1 MQAPNHRSPDHPN
14 TFYRRFIR
22 RLRRRDDED
31 FMLKS
36 LFGDLT
42 PLREPAERRESPP
55 DFVATAIL
63 ESVAGEV
70 DDRGQIVDRNL
81 RDLFVTGSPAQAMRA
96 HFAGSREEHGAD
108 QRIISLHDPAQMWA
122 AAVIKAL
129 ADASGQPVER
139 LHLRDQTTLGT
150 LAMIERTTLPRRAGD
165 TLKVYHADVRGQ
177 GADVSAIP
185 FALMERSDLT
195 AVIVGPL
202 PPSAID
208 EMLTQLRAAIAS
220 DTWHCPHLLFLLPVG
235 ASWIANKIEAMG
247 WPVGLQVQTLAEP
260 LTSASSVWNKL
271 LAHWNQIKGGTSAT
285 ATTGAAGS
293 PASHV
298 RSPHGGAAASH
309 VAMPRNDAGP
319 SGFGLASAFA
329 PTYPPSLSPAPHNES
344 VHTNN
349 TTTVLVASP
358 AYPSAASAYPSASGG
373 DAASGHDLSR
383 RAPDAQRAAS
393 VLHELMLL
401 DGLIFAAL
409 VDINS
414 GQVVASEGRGPD
426 IDRAAVAASEV
437 LRVHRRT
444 LRQLGHARVND
455 PVDEVLVTAGS
466 RYHILRTLQAHPD
479 FFILAVLDKLR
490 SNLAMTRFRIM
501 EAQQV
506 LN

>member
-1 MQAPNHRSPDHPN
+1 
-14 TFYRRFIR
+14 
-22 RLRRRDDED
+22 
-31 FMLKS
+31 MLKS

-185 FALMERSDLT
+185 YALMERSDLT

-208 EMLTQLRAAIAS
+208 EMLTQLRTAIAS

-235 ASWIANKIEAMG
+235 AAWIANKIDTLG
-247 WPVGLQVQTLAEP
+247 WPAGVQVQTLAEP
-260 LTSASSVWNKL
+260 LTSASAVWNKL
-271 LAHWNQIKGGTSAT
+271 LAHWNQIKGGSGNGSGGNGPGAVHGHARTGHGAGQ
-285 ATTGAAGS
+285 AGLANGPGAAQ
-293 PASHV
+293 
-298 RSPHGGAAASH
+298 AALS
-309 VAMPRNDAGP
+309 RTDAGP

-358 AYPSAASAYPSASGG
+358 AYPSVASAYPSASGG
-373 DAASGHDLSR
+373 DAAAGHDASR
-383 RAPDAQRAAS
+383 RAPDAQRATS

-426 IDRAAVAASEV
+426 IDRAAMAASEV

-466 RYHILRTLQAHPD
+466 RYHILRSLQAHPD

>member
-1 MQAPNHRSPDHPN
+1 
-14 TFYRRFIR
+14 
-22 RLRRRDDED
+22 
-31 FMLKS
+31 MLKS

-42 PLREPAERRESPP
+42 PLREPAERRESQA

-96 HFAGSREEHGAD
+96 HFAGNREDHGAD

-139 LHLRDQTTLGT
+139 LHLRDQTTLNT

-177 GADVSAIP
+177 GADVNAIP

-208 EMLTQLRAAIAS
+208 EMLTQLRSAIAS
-220 DTWHCPHLLFLLPVG
+220 DTWRCPNLLFLLPVG

-247 WPVGLQVQTLAEP
+247 WPAGMQVQTLAEP
-260 LTSASSVWNKL
+260 LTSASAVWNKL
-271 LAHWNQIKGGTSAT
+271 LAHWNQLKGAS
-285 ATTGAAGS
+285 TGAANLSAG
-293 PASHV
+293 V
-298 RSPHGGAAASH
+298 RSAVGNPAAGHA
-309 VAMPRNDAGP
+309 ALPRAEAGP

-349 TTTVLVASP
+349 TTTVLVATP
-358 AYPSAASAYPSASGG
+358 AYPSAASAYPSTLGADAGAGG
-373 DAASGHDLSR
+373 EVVR
-383 RAPDAQRAAS
+383 RAPDAQRATS

-409 VDINS
+409 VDVNS

-444 LRQLGHARVND
+444 LRQLGHSRIND

-479 FFILAVLDKLR
+479 YFILAVLDKLR

>member
-1 MQAPNHRSPDHPN
+1 
-14 TFYRRFIR
+14 
-22 RLRRRDDED
+22 
-31 FMLKS
+31 MLKS
-36 LFGDLT
+36 LFGDLA
-42 PLREPAERRESPP
+42 PLREPAERRESQPE
-55 DFVATAIL
+55 FVATAIL

-96 HFAGSREEHGAD
+96 HFAGNREETGAD

-139 LHLRDQTTLGT
+139 LHLRDQTTLNT

-177 GADVSAIP
+177 GADVNAIP
-185 FALMERSDLT
+185 YALMERSDLT

-208 EMLTQLRAAIAS
+208 EMLTQLRSAIAS

-235 ASWIANKIEAMG
+235 AAWISNKIEAMG
-247 WPVGLQVQTLAEP
+247 WPAGMQVQTLAEP
-260 LTSASSVWNKL
+260 LTSASAVWNKL
-271 LAHWNQIKGGTSAT
+271 LAHWNNLKGNPGGQASAS
-285 ATTGAAGS
+285 AR
-293 PASHV
+293 PANV
-298 RSPHGGAAASH
+298 NPAAAAPSG
-309 VAMPRNDAGP
+309 PRADAGP

-329 PTYPPSLSPAPHNES
+329 PTYPPALSPAPHNES

-349 TTTVLVASP
+349 TTTVLVAAP
-358 AYPSAASAYPSASGG
+358 AYPSAASAYPSAIGG
-373 DAASGHDLSR
+373 EGAGAGEAAR
-383 RAPDAQRAAS
+383 RAPDAQRATS

-409 VDINS
+409 VDVNS

-444 LRQLGHARVND
+444 LRQLGHSRVND

-479 FFILAVLDKLR
+479 YFILAVLDKLR

>member
-1 MQAPNHRSPDHPN
+1 MA
-14 TFYRRFIR
+14 
-22 RLRRRDDED
+22 
-31 FMLKS
+31 
-36 LFGDLT
+36 
-42 PLREPAERRESPP
+42 
-55 DFVATAIL
+55 
-63 ESVAGEV
+63 AGL
-70 DDRGQIVDRNL
+70 G
-81 RDLFVTGSPAQAMRA
+81 GAQAGLSRA
-96 HFAGSREEHGAD
+96 
-108 QRIISLHDPAQMWA
+108 
-122 AAVIKAL
+122 
-129 ADASGQPVER
+129 
-139 LHLRDQTTLGT
+139 
-150 LAMIERTTLPRRAGD
+150 
-165 TLKVYHADVRGQ
+165 
-177 GADVSAIP
+177 
-185 FALMERSDLT
+185 
-195 AVIVGPL
+195 
-202 PPSAID
+202 
-208 EMLTQLRAAIAS
+208 
-220 DTWHCPHLLFLLPVG
+220 
-235 ASWIANKIEAMG
+235 
-247 WPVGLQVQTLAEP
+247 
-260 LTSASSVWNKL
+260 
-271 LAHWNQIKGGTSAT
+271 
-285 ATTGAAGS
+285 
-293 PASHV
+293 
-298 RSPHGGAAASH
+298 
-309 VAMPRNDAGP
+309 DAGP

-358 AYPSAASAYPSASGG
+358 AYPSAASAYPSTGSG
-373 DAASGHDLSR
+373 DAAGGHDASR
-383 RAPDAQRAAS
+383 RAPDAQRATS

-466 RYHILRTLQAHPD
+466 RYHILRSLQAHPD

>member
-1 MQAPNHRSPDHPN
+1 
-14 TFYRRFIR
+14 
-22 RLRRRDDED
+22 
-31 FMLKS
+31 MLKS

-55 DFVATAIL
+55 EFVATAIL

-185 FALMERSDLT
+185 YALMERSDLT

-220 DTWHCPHLLFLLPVG
+220 DTWHCPQLLFLLPVG

-247 WPVGLQVQTLAEP
+247 WPVGLQVHTLAEP
-260 LTSASSVWNKL
+260 LTSASAVWNKL
-271 LAHWNQIKGGTSAT
+271 LAHWNQVKGGN
-285 ATTGAAGS
+285 
-293 PASHV
+293 
-298 RSPHGGAAASH
+298 GAAASP
-309 VAMPRNDAGP
+309 VAPRSSSGGPVSGHALARNEAGP

-358 AYPSAASAYPSASGG
+358 AYPSAASAYPSNGGG
-373 DAASGHDLSR
+373 DGGAASDLSR

-401 DGLIFAAL
+401 DGLIFAVL

>member
-1 MQAPNHRSPDHPN
+1 
-14 TFYRRFIR
+14 
-22 RLRRRDDED
+22 
-31 FMLKS
+31 MLKS

-70 DDRGQIVDRNL
+70 NDRGQIVDRNL

-185 FALMERSDLT
+185 YALMERSDLT

-208 EMLTQLRAAIAS
+208 EMLTQLRTAIAS

-235 ASWIANKIEAMG
+235 ASWIANKIEALS
-247 WPVGLQVQTLAEP
+247 WPAGMQVQTLAEP
-260 LTSASSVWNKL
+260 LTSASAVWNKL
-271 LAHWNQIKGGTSAT
+271 LAHWNQIKG
-285 ATTGAAGS
+285 
-293 PASHV
+293 SH
-298 RSPHGGAAASH
+298 GAAAGPATQARVAPGGPGSSH
-309 VAMPRNDAGP
+309 AAMARAEAGP

-358 AYPSAASAYPSASGG
+358 AYPSAASAYPSTGAG
-373 DAASGHDLSR
+373 DAAGGHEATR